1 MIFVLISWY
10 FIHLIK
16 SRGINYIDV
25 VLFHSNIVYFIL
37 QKKYLNER
45 YMKPYHY
52 GNLINCF
59 LVLIIIKTIT
69 DVLLLYTNAS
79 ERTVMTKLTSIGN
92 WSRTENPL
100 ISWWLLMMS
109 LVKKTNSTVFNTLYC
124 LNVCFRGTNQDWV
137 RKYQTQIHII
147 NLIISELF
155 VKELPCLPLFS
166 LTLTYHPMLPEM
178 LKPHASTVR
187 QWYLVQWRQLP
198 TLSLTW
204 R

>member
-1 MIFVLISWY
+1 MSFYYIQMLVKGQSW
-10 FIHLIK
+10 
-16 SRGINYIDV
+16 
-25 VLFHSNIVYFIL
+25 
-37 QKKYLNER
+37 QK
-45 YMKPYHY
+45 P
-52 GNLINCF
+52 
-59 LVLIIIKTIT
+59 
-69 DVLLLYTNAS
+69 
-79 ERTVMTKLTSIGN
+79 TSIGN
-92 WSRTENPL
+92 WSSENPL

-155 VKELPCLPLFS
+155 VKELPCLPSFS

-178 LKPHASTVR
+178 LKPHASTVQ

-198 TLSLTW
+198 TCHSHEGKYSNYFTILG
-204 R
+204 